1 MSEEKTVSNPGL
13 AHAGKLVMVV
23 GAIVLAVG
31 IIMYIANQP
40 VNLGRSG
47 NLFGAVSD
55 MGENLKRAENRQNS
69 VIFDIIGGVIII
81 AGFIM
86 FMTGNRSQTAS
97 EISAPTV
104 NNIDSRQSA
113 ATTTCPNCGKV
124 YDGDLSGKFC
134 ENCGTAL

>member
-1 MSEEKTVSNPGL
+1 MSEEKAVSNPGL
-13 AHAGKLVMVV
+13 AHAGKLLMVV
-23 GAIVLAVG
+23 GAIVLAIG
-31 IIMYIANQP
+31 IIMYVSNQP

-55 MGENLKRAENRQNS
+55 MGENLRRAENRQNS
-69 VIFDIIGGVIII
+69 VTVDIIGGVIII
-81 AGFIM
+81 AGFVM
-86 FMTGNRSQTAS
+86 FSTGNRSQTAS
-97 EISAPTV
+97 EISSPTA